1 MTPSN
6 APIVMAQAE
15 ATGSQSAVLSC
26 AGADITTLQKRAD
39 FLLAARARRQGTSSL
54 LLQGR
59 KRREDEPATGIRVG
73 YTCSKKVGNAV
84 KRNHAKRRLREAA
97 RAVIAEQGID
107 GWDYVLIGKARD
119 TSARPFH
126 LLLNDLRYA
135 LRKVHGDNS
144 NAGKSSNS
152 SRPQGRK
159 A

>member
-6 APIVMAQAE
+6 APIVMANAE
-15 ATGSQSAVLSC
+15 AKGSQSAVLSC
-26 AGADITTLQKRAD
+26 ADATLTTLQKRAD

-59 KRREDEPATGIRVG
+59 LRREGETATGIRVG

-119 TSARPFH
+119 TSARPFD
-126 LLLNDLRYA
+126 LLLKDLRYA
-135 LRKVHGDNS
+135 LRKVHGDTA
-144 NAGKSSNS
+144 NARKPAKSSA
-152 SRPQGRK
+152 PQGDK
-159 A
+159 T